1 MLYAKT
7 MIKKLI
13 LLGFALVL
21 LVGLPLT
28 LFVLQN
34 QTKPQ
39 SSAAAS
45 TQFSFSLPSGSLAVG
60 QSFNADVIVDPGG
73 QNQVSFVKVTFT
85 YDGNKIDKASNSPVT
100 IDTSKYTILEQPAVN
115 CDSSNL
121 CQVSFTISV
130 GNTTSNIIKTAT
142 DVAKVALIAKV
153 VTDPGTTT
161 DLKFVTGQNQ
171 ALSVATSDQPAENVF
186 QSGKDGSLTIQNQT
200 NSGGGTTDS
209 TTPTPDTTTGSS
221 GSGSSTTTDTGT
233 GSGGSGGTGSTAAD
247 TTTTSCSDFTA
258 DVNAGSAPLTVT
270 FSATGTTPTD
280 TIAKV
285 TFNYGDGLVDDVATG
300 SGIGT
305 NTATTQI
312 SHTYQSNGTYTA
324 SAVFTTAGGNASSS
338 TDCTQKI
345 TVGSTVN
352 ANSQSTKGGLPNTGP
367 GETLLFVGAAGAI
380 LTILGGAIVLG
391 L

>member
-1 MLYAKT
+1 

-85 YDGNKIDKASNSPVT
+85 YDGNKIDKASSTPVT
-100 IDTSKYTILEQPAVN
+100 IDTTKYTILEQPAVN

-142 DVAKVALIAKV
+142 DVAKVALIAKT

-161 DLKFVTGQNQ
+161 DLKFVSGQNQ

-186 QSGKDGSLTIQNQT
+186 QSGKNGSLTIQNQT
-200 NSGGGTTDS
+200 QTDSGSGGTTTDT
-209 TTPTPDTTTGSS
+209 TTPTPDTTGDTTGTSDAS
-221 GSGSSTTTDTGT
+221 GS
-233 GSGGSGGTGSTAAD
+233 GSGGSGGTTAS
-247 TTTTSCSDFTA
+247 TTTVSCSDFTA

-270 FSATGTTPTD
+270 FSATGSTPTD

-312 SHTYQSNGTYTA
+312 SHTYQTNGTYTA
-324 SAVFTTAGGNASSS
+324 SAVFTTAGGDANGS

-345 TVGSTVN
+345 TVGSTFN
-352 ANSQSTKGGLPNTGP
+352 ANNQSTKGGLPNTGP

-380 LTILGGAIVLG
+380 LTILGAAVVVGF
-391 L
+391 